1 MADPRLTDGLLNV
14 ALVAGGVLVL
24 VLLYGFASRT
34 FVPRTTPTREVA
46 EDLSRIKVEVRNA
59 SAVDG
64 LASRTTAH
72 LRRRGF
78 DVVGLGNADR
88 QPTSTVVVRAG
99 TPGDARHV
107 AQALGLAPEAV
118 VTGGPANDY
127 ALDVTVTL
135 GADYPAL
142 APFDRPAPPA
152 SD

>member
-1 MADPRLTDGLLNV
+1 MADSRLTNGLLNA

-34 FVPRTTPTREVA
+34 FVPRTTPTREAA
-46 EDLSRIKVEVRNA
+46 EDLSRIKVEVRNG
-59 SAVDG
+59 SSVDG
-64 LASRTTAH
+64 LASATTAH

-88 QPTSTVVVRAG
+88 QTTSTVLVRAG
-99 TPGDARHV
+99 TASDARHV
-107 AQALGLAPEAV
+107 AQALGLDPDRV

-135 GADYPAL
+135 GSDYPSI
-142 APFDRPAPPA
+142 APFDRPAPT
-152 SD
+152 D